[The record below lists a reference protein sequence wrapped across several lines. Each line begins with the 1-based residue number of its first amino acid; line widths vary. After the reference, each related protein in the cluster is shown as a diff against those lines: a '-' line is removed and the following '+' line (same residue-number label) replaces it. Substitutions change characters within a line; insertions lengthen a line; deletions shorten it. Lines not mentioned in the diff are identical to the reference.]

1 MAESEQ
7 EYGLSSQHASQRIDA
22 PDLPYQPRDPGAY
35 RPSIGLI
42 GCGGITEYH
51 LAAYR
56 DAGYNVVALCDIEHE
71 RAESRRAAFYPDAS
85 VTDDFREMLDDPD
98 IDVVDI
104 ATHPKERVAIVQ
116 AALEAGKHVLSQ
128 KPFVE
133 NTGVGEELVTL
144 ANMRALKL
152 AVNQNGRWAPH
163 WSYMRRAIG
172 AGHIGDLVTA
182 DFSVQWDHNW
192 VADTPFNDVHHLV
205 LYDFAIHW
213 FDIATVFFAPRGP
226 LRVYAEIAKSP
237 SQRAT
242 PPLLA
247 HVTVDW
253 DGGQATFS
261 FNGDCPHGQ
270 RDTTTLVGSN
280 GTLRSEGPT
289 LSEQSVRLC
298 TEKGEAVPDLQ
309 GTWFKQGFH
318 GAMSE
323 LLCAIDEDREPE
335 NSARNNLASLDLCF
349 AAVAS
354 ADAHEP
360 IRVGD
365 VKRMAE

>member
-1 MAESEQ
+1 MADAEQ
-7 EYGLSSQHASQRIDA
+7 EYGLSAQHASQRVAA
-22 PDLPYQPRDPGAY
+22 PELPYQPRDPESY
-35 RPSIGLI
+35 SPSIGLI

-56 DAGYNVVALCDIEHE
+56 DAGYDVTALCDIDREHAE
-71 RAESRRAAFYPDAS
+71 GRAKEFYPDAT
-85 VTDDFREMLDDPD
+85 VTNDFREILDDPM

-104 ATHPKERVAIVQ
+104 ATHPKERVAIIQ

-133 NTGVGEELVTL
+133 NTVVGEELVTL
-144 ANMRALKL
+144 ANMRGLKL

-163 WSYMRRAIG
+163 WSYMRHAID
-172 AGHIGDLVTA
+172 ADYIGKVTTA

-213 FDIATVFFAPRGP
+213 FDIATVFFAPRTP
-226 LRVYAEIAKSP
+226 LRVYAELAKS
-237 SQRAT
+237 STQRAT
-242 PPLLA
+242 PPLIA
-247 HVTVDW
+247 HITVDW
-253 DGGQATFS
+253 DGGQATLS
-261 FNGDCPHGQ
+261 FNGDCPYGQ
-270 RDTTTLVGSN
+270 RDTTTLVGAK
-280 GTLRSEGPT
+280 GTLRSEGST
-289 LSEQSVRLC
+289 LSEQVVTLH
-298 TEKGEAVPDLQ
+298 TAEGEAVPELK

-318 GAMSE
+318 GAMAE
-323 LLCAIDEDREPE
+323 LLCAIDEDREPI
-335 NSARNNLASLDLCF
+335 NSAKNNLATLDLCF

-354 ADAHEP
+354 VDAHEP

>member
-1 MAESEQ
+1 MAESDQ
-7 EYGLSSQHASQRIDA
+7 EYGLSPTHASQRVDA
-22 PDLPYQPRDPGAY
+22 PELSYQPSDPGSY
-35 RPSIGLI
+35 SPTIGLI

-56 DAGYNVVALCDIEHE
+56 EAGYDVAMLCDINVD
-71 RAESRRAAFYPDAS
+71 RADGRRNEFYPDAT
-85 VTDDFREMLDDPD
+85 VTNEFREVLDDPS

-104 ATHPKERVAIVQ
+104 ATHPKERVTIIR

-133 NTGVGEELVTL
+133 NIVVGEELVTL
-144 ANMRALKL
+144 ADMRGLRL

-163 WSYMRRAIG
+163 WSYMRHAIN
-172 AGHIGDLVTA
+172 AGHIGNLATA

-192 VADTPFNDVHHLV
+192 AADTPFNDVHHLI

-226 LRVYAEIAKSP
+226 LRVYAELAKSP
-237 SQRAT
+237 TQRAT

-247 HVTVDW
+247 HVAVDW

-270 RDTTTLVGSN
+270 RDTTTLVGSK

-289 LSEQSVRLC
+289 FSEQKVTLSSER
-298 TEKGEAVPDLQ
+298 GEAVPDLQ
-309 GTWFKQGFH
+309 GTWFREGFH
-318 GAMSE
+318 GAMAE

>member
-1 MAESEQ
+1 MADSEQ
-7 EYGLSSQHASQRIDA
+7 EYGLTSTHTSEHFEA
-22 PDLPYQPRDPGAY
+22 PTLPYQPRDPGAY
-35 RPSIGLI
+35 APTIGLI

-56 DAGYNVVALCDIEHE
+56 GAGYDVAALCDVEVD
-71 RAESRRAAFYPDAS
+71 RAEGRRDEFYPDAN
-85 VTDDFREMLDDPD
+85 VTSDFREVLDDPS

-104 ATHPKERVAIVQ
+104 ATHPRERVAIIR

-133 NTGVGEELVTL
+133 DIAVGEELVTL
-144 ANMRALKL
+144 ANMRGVKL

-163 WSYMRRAIG
+163 WSYMRHAVE
-172 AGHIGDLVTA
+172 AGNIGDLATA
-182 DFSVQWDHNW
+182 DFAVQWDHNW
-192 VADTPFNDVHHLV
+192 TADTPFNEVYHLV

-213 FDIATVFFAPRGP
+213 FDIAVVFFASRGP
-226 LRVYAEIAKSP
+226 LRVYAELAKSP

-261 FNGDCPHGQ
+261 FNGDCPYGQ
-270 RDTTTLVGSN
+270 QDTTTLVGSK
-280 GTLRSEGPT
+280 GTLRSQGPT
-289 LSEQSVRLC
+289 LSEQTVTLSSDR
-298 TEKGEAVPDLQ
+298 GEAIPDLQ
-309 GTWFKQGFH
+309 GTWFREGFH
-318 GAMSE
+318 GAMAE
-323 LLCAIDEDREPE
+323 LLCAIDEDREPA

-360 IRVGD
+360 NRVGD

>member
-1 MAESEQ
+1 MTESDQ
-7 EYGLSSQHASQRIDA
+7 EYGLSAQHASQRIAA
-22 PDLPYQPRDPGAY
+22 PDLPYQPRDPDSFS
-35 RPSIGLI
+35 PCIGLI

-56 DAGYNVVALCDIEHE
+56 EAGYDIAAVCDIDRE
-71 RAESRRAAFYPDAS
+71 RAEHRRDEFYPEAT
-85 VTDDFREMLDDPD
+85 VTDDYHEVLDDPM

-104 ATHPKERVAIVQ
+104 ATHPKERVAIIQ

-144 ANMRALKL
+144 ANMRGLKL

-163 WSYMRRAIG
+163 WSYMRHAI
-172 AGHIGDLVTA
+172 AAQHIGRLATA

-192 VADTPFNDVHHLV
+192 VADTPFNDIHHLI

-226 LRVYAEIAKSP
+226 LRVYAELAKSP

-247 HVTVDW
+247 HIAVDW
-253 DGGQATFS
+253 DGGQATLS

-270 RDTTTLVGSN
+270 RDTTTLVGSK

-289 LSEQSVRLC
+289 LSQQSVTLY
-298 TEKGEAVPDLQ
+298 TEQGEAIPDLE

-318 GAMSE
+318 GAMAE
-323 LLCAIDEDREPE
+323 LLCAIDEDREPT

-349 AAVAS
+349 AAIAS

-360 IRVGD
+360 VRVGD